1 MQTSCGDLPPAV
13 NDFDGKG
20 FDGKALAP
28 AVPRRYRRGVSE
40 ETEPY
45 VLDDQVG
52 YLLRRVT
59 QRHLAIFSQHIPE
72 ITAMQFA
79 CLVRLHQQGPLS
91 QNHLGR
97 AASMDAAT
105 VKGVVGRLEKL
116 GLVTR
121 AADPGDKRRLTVTLT
136 EAGAALVSARYADGL
151 RISAATMEPLN
162 RAERAHL
169 MALLNRLT

>member
-1 MQTSCGDLPPAV
+1 
-13 NDFDGKG
+13 
-20 FDGKALAP
+20 
-28 AVPRRYRRGVSE
+28 
-40 ETEPY
+40 
-45 VLDDQVG
+45 
-52 YLLRRVT
+52 
-59 QRHLAIFSQHIPE
+59 
-72 ITAMQFA
+72 
-79 CLVRLHQQGPLS
+79 
-91 QNHLGR
+91 
-97 AASMDAAT
+97 MDAAT